1 MEMSGQVKILPVSD
15 LRSNATNYLEQVKE
29 QPFIIT
35 QRGRPRAVL
44 VDYERYSQIAEGI
57 EDAAVYT
64 FRQLVSEMQAM
75 EAIIV
80 MRIAGGYSIWTVAD
94 QLDEAT
100 REQLYGREWEL
111 MQLYPDL
118 NFDFH
123 LLERQGRDLEEFV
136 TLKHVDLYLQ
146 VKEKPYA

>member
-1 MEMSGQVKILPVSD
+1 MEMNSQVKILPVSD

-29 QPFIIT
+29 QPFVIT

-44 VDYERYSQIAEGI
+44 VDYERYGQMAGGR

-64 FRQLVSEMQAM
+64 FRQLVSEMRGM

-80 MRIAGGYSIWTVAD
+80 TRIAGGYSIWTVAD
-94 QLDEAT
+94 QLNEAT
-100 REQLYGREWEL
+100 RERLYNQEWEL

-136 TLKHVDLYLQ
+136 TLKYVDLYLQ

>member
-1 MEMSGQVKILPVSD
+1 MSSQVKILPVSD
-15 LRSNATNYLEQVKE
+15 LRSNATNYLEQVKA

-44 VDYERYSQIAEGI
+44 VDYERYSQMAEGV

-64 FRQLVSEMQAM
+64 FRQLVSEIQAV

-80 MRIAGGYSIWTVAD
+80 TRMAGGYSIWTVAD

-100 REQLYGREWEL
+100 RERLYDWEWEL

-118 NFDFH
+118 SFDFH

>member
-1 MEMSGQVKILPVSD
+1 MEMSSQIKILPVSD

-44 VDYERYSQIAEGI
+44 VDYERYGQMAGRV
-57 EDAAVYT
+57 EDTAVYT
-64 FRQLVSEMQAM
+64 FRQLVGEMQAV

-80 MRIAGGYSIWTVAD
+80 TRIAGGYSIWTVAD
-94 QLDEAT
+94 QLGEAA
-100 REQLYGREWEL
+100 RERLYDREWEL

>member
-1 MEMSGQVKILPVSD
+1 MEMISQVKILPVSD

-44 VDYERYSQIAEGI
+44 VDYKRYSLIAEGI

-80 MRIAGGYSIWTVAD
+80 TRIAGGYSIWTVAD

-100 REQLYGREWEL
+100 REQLYGKEWEL

>member
-1 MEMSGQVKILPVSD
+1 MEMSSRVKILPVSD

-44 VDYERYSQIAEGI
+44 VDYERYSQIAEGV

-64 FRQLVSEMQAM
+64 FHDLVSEMQDVEAM
-75 EAIIV
+75 IV
-80 MRIAGGYSIWTVAD
+80 TRIAGGYSIWTVAD

-100 REQLYGREWEL
+100 RERLYSREWEL
-111 MQLYPDL
+111 MQLYPDIS
-118 NFDFH
+118 FDFH

-146 VKEKPYA
+146 VKGKPHA